1 MPKKLAAGLTDN
13 VCCFWVG
20 NLLPIRCLF
29 LTRAESSDLKEDGQ
43 EEGFTRAE
51 PWEAP
56 SPSMEPL
63 RQGWLPIG
71 GKMTQYSLLTD

>member
-1 MPKKLAAGLTDN
+1 MPKKLAARLTDY

-20 NLLPIRCLF
+20 NVLPF
-29 LTRAESSDLKEDGQ
+29 AARAESSDLKEDGL

-71 GKMTQYSLLTD
+71 GKMTQYSLRAY